1 MHSSEEKYL
10 AIFLDCQKTK
20 NGSLQLI
27 WIFAMLK
34 PLKIWYF
41 MNKSSKMIIVRK
53 EDYEHKSYILY
64 ELYQLFSST
73 CADFDFK
80 CTTNMLK
87 SIFKRSFFDKKDKIT
102 VSLRDDGL
110 FYSSCT
116 LTNQQEIL

>member
-10 AIFLDCQKTK
+10 AIFLDCQKTE

-41 MNKSSKMIIVRK
+41 MNKFSKMIIVRK

-87 SIFKRSFFDKKDKIT
+87 SIFKRNFFDKKDKIT
-102 VSLRDDGL
+102 VSLRDYGL